1 MNTKTDLIGA
11 RLCGLDIS
19 IRHIDGVN
27 GGRKAVMYVEKY
39 IEKEFSISNDADCM
53 KVVRALGEKHCISV
67 VSYLGDDDK
76 PSRKW
81 GLWGVDVEQVAN
93 NNIFDSNEEAVRAAL
108 TSLTHIYLKEG
119 EG

>member
-1 MNTKTDLIGA
+1 MNTRTREDLIGA
-11 RLCGLDIS
+11 RLINQEHRLNLDGKVYERAWS
-19 IRHIDGVN
+19 
-27 GGRKAVMYVEKY
+27 
-39 IEKEFSISNDADCM
+39 EFSLSNDADCM

-93 NNIFDSNEEAVRAAL
+93 NNIFDSHEEAVRAAL